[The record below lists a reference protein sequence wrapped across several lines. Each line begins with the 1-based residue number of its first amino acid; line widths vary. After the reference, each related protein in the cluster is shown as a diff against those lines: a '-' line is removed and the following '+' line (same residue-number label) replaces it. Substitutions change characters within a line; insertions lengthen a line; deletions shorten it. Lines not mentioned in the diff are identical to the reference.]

1 MRIIFQ
7 AAKNDV
13 FKAFRN
19 AFSLHLCNFLTAL
32 KYRGM
37 HQSIY
42 DRLTKGGKIHKL
54 LYTIPLQI
62 KTGGFKSNCNS

>member
-1 MRIIFQ
+1 MRIVCR

-19 AFSLHLCNFLTAL
+19 AFSLHLCNLLTAL
-32 KYRGM
+32 KHRRM

-42 DRLTKGGKIHKL
+42 DMITKGEKNTQTFLHN
-54 LYTIPLQI
+54 TV
-62 KTGGFKSNCNS
+62 TN

>member
-1 MRIIFQ
+1 MRIIFR

-19 AFSLHLCNFLTAL
+19 AFSLHLCNLLTAL
-32 KYRGM
+32 KHRRM

-42 DRLTKGGKIHKL
+42 DRLTKAEKIHKL
-54 LYTIPLQI
+54 FIHNTV
-62 KTGGFKSNCNS
+62 TN